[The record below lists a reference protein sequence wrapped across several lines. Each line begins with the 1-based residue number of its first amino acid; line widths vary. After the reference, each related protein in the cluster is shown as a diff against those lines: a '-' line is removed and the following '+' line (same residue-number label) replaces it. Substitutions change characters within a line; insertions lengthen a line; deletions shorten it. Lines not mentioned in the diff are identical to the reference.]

1 MDDFNKVLNSFRCV
15 VPDGLMV
22 FIHEAFLTKPTAK
35 PDRGSDVLP
44 QGKKVFDA
52 DARPTY
58 PDAASTIVGGLA
70 TTRRGG
76 AIRHPVGA
84 RAGAGRCADRR
95 AADGAAAARPGA
107 TRARPLAEAA
117 AGRVTSGA
125 AGTAVATAE
134 ATVTVAATAAQG
146 YDPKTMRVTV
156 SDGKVKVERIAESA
170 PPDKP
175 RRLRLPPG
183 P

>member
-58 PDAASTIVGGLA
+58 PDGHPTLA
-70 TTRRGG
+70 WKFGPNNAVVPDHEG
-76 AIRHPVGA
+76 
-84 RAGAGRCADRR
+84 R
-95 AADGAAAARPGA
+95 AAICGRILLAMLQGFQYPRIRCSRSGWTTVRP
-107 TRARPLAEAA
+107 
-117 AGRVTSGA
+117 
-125 AGTAVATAE
+125 
-134 ATVTVAATAAQG
+134 
-146 YDPKTMRVTV
+146 
-156 SDGKVKVERIAESA
+156 
-170 PPDKP
+170 
-175 RRLRLPPG
+175 
-183 P
+183 